1 MNETLETITNDVNI
15 IEVVK
20 ETINSL
26 CNSLFDSINNTVFP
40 LLDDIIFLNS
50 DITNSRN
57 MQNLFGNSISEGILI
72 LANSLIF
79 AFILYYSIRLLLS
92 HFNGNSI
99 ESPHKFFIKA
109 VIVVI
114 LMNSSLTLCSFLM
127 DSTYE
132 ISSFFCELRR

>member
-1 MNETLETITNDVNI
+1 MEETLDTLANNVNI

-20 ETINSL
+20 DTINSL

-50 DITNSRN
+50 DVTNSKS
-57 MQNLFGNSISEGILI
+57 MQNLFGTSISEGILI

-79 AFILYYSIRLLLS
+79 AFVLYYSIRLLLS
-92 HFNGNSI
+92 HFSGNNI

-109 VIVVI
+109 IIVAI
-114 LMNSSLTLCSFLM
+114 LMNSSLTLCSFCM

-132 ISSFFCELRR
+132 ISSFFCELR